1 MDKCIDCITPPGT
14 RCESIP
20 SDCPYRISN
29 GFTHVAIKINDLIY
43 TLPKP
48 YRHHHIIKKL
58 SELGINTYEHKDT
71 QGFIFNGEF
80 VNRSD
85 GAVLAEQTGY
95 ILKTPPSLFS
105 EDLW

>member
-1 MDKCIDCITPPGT
+1 MENCVDCITPPGT
-14 RCESIP
+14 RCESNP
-20 SDCPYRISN
+20 SNCPYRISN
-29 GFTHVAIKINDLIY
+29 GFTHVAIKINGLVF

-48 YRHHHIIKKL
+48 YRHHHIISKL
-58 SELGINTYEHKDT
+58 ADLCVNVYEHNDV

-80 VNRSD
+80 VDRKE